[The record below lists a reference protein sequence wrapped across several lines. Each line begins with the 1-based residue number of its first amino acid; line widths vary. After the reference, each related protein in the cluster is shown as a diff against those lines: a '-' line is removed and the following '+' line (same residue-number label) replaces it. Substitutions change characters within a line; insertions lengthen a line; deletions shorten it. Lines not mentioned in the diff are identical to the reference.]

1 LSKFPA
7 EKLGIS
13 IRGGIDSMCGNPHDD
28 TDKGIFVSKARISW
42 FGFEK
47 FVVCWAWL

>member
-47 FVVCWAWL
+47 FVVC